1 MNTVIYARYSAG
13 PRQTDQSI
21 EGQLR
26 VCTDFCKQRGLTV
39 IDTYCDR
46 HISGRTDERP
56 EFQRLIAD
64 AKRKKFEAVVVY
76 KTDRF
81 ARNKYD
87 SAVYKRELKR
97 IGIQIFYAAEAI
109 PDGPEGIILES
120 LMEGLAEY
128 YSAELAQKIKR
139 GMHESALKCQS
150 TGSGRPLGYR
160 VDEQKHFQ
168 IDPESAQ
175 TVQTIF
181 EQYIKG
187 ESNAAICELLN
198 SRGLRTAQ
206 GKPFNKNSI
215 NRIIKNRKYIGEYRY
230 HDIVV
235 EGGMPAIISKDTF
248 NLAQAEME
256 RRRTRKAPKSPK
268 AEYLLA
274 GRLFCGHCKGPMQGV
289 SGTGKSGNKW
299 YYYYCGN
306 TRGKN
311 KTCDKKQV
319 SRDRL
324 ERAVVD
330 FTVRYILQ
338 EDVLEELARKVHAA
352 QERQND
358 TASEVA
364 FYEKKLADNKK
375 SIANV
380 LRAIESGAATQTLPA
395 RLQELENEQAVI
407 LGELSFL
414 KGKHLAFTE
423 DQILFALMKH
433 LEPYPGESEQ
443 DYRRRIISDFVSEVY
458 LYDDR
463 LLIYF
468 NISSEDGKLKS
479 ADLSNIEGGEF
490 DEGLV
495 SSTKMK
501 TVRKGGFH
509 FAVGLRESKFIPPC
523 GGNPF
528 RSTKNKPPA
537 RVALFLLRPANAMPH
552 CASCCALP
560 RAVVYCTYLSP
571 HRLHKGGLPVS
582 TMLERRYR
590 RQHLNCVRHI
600 TLDPK
605 GRGVVRIHMIPPRED
620 AENAPFLL
628 LLNGS
633 KLVPLNL
640 SWAILLSCFMDR
652 LEPFA
657 GLEITESDWNAMA
670 AGAVART
677 HKVYPFTSKER
688 LAEDLQI
695 MIESLVAIARGQEP
709 EAEVAPLTLGE
720 YAPEMTAPHRMDLM
734 VSAMTR
740 DGAWHCNQKCLHCYA
755 AGQPLSDTPEL
766 TTAQWKE
773 VLDRLRAAN
782 IPQVTFTGGEPTL
795 RADLVEL
802 VDAAQWFVTRL
813 NTNGRLLTPALC
825 QKLYDASLDSVQ
837 VTLYSHDKD
846 IHNALVGA
854 DGFDDTVAGIRA
866 AVAAGLSVSVNTPLC
881 SLNTAYDEMLRFVHG
896 LGVRYV
902 TCSGLIPSGGA
913 VGDES
918 RATALTEQQL
928 TDVLTKAVAVAE
940 ELEMEMDFTS
950 PGWLK
955 EETLRALGLTL
966 VPSCGAC
973 LSNMAVAPDGGVIPC
988 QSWLSSQPLGN
999 ILADDW
1005 DKIWQSERCAA
1016 IRAKSAKM
1024 EQLCQLRESN
1034 REEGTLC

>member
-97 IGIQIFYAAEAI
+97 NGIQIFYAAEAI

-168 IDPESAQ
+168 IDPEAAQ

-338 EDVLEELARKVHAA
+338 EDVLEELARKVHVA

-358 TASEVA
+358 TTSEIV

-479 ADLSNIEGGEF
+479 ADLSNIEGSEF

-495 SSTKMK
+495 SSTNRNA
-501 TVRKGGFH
+501 VEPSEFDVISSSSGGFL
-509 FAVGLRESKFIPPC
+509 FAEMGKITRSKSPVFWSVILNLTSARSSYSRMDETNVSRMRRRYSSSTSSSSRRNCSNMNVSASRLNWGGVG
-523 GGNPF
+523 
-528 RSTKNKPPA
+528 
-537 RVALFLLRPANAMPH
+537 ALLISPRAKVSW
-552 CASCCALP
+552 ASCSSRARRRAARRALP
-560 RAVVYCTYLSP
+560 PSSMASRILFCLRRHSASSASRASFS
-571 HRLHKGGLPVS
+571 GLPFGSCSLACNSIMQSTICEIFSGVRTYFATPS
-582 TMLERRYR
+582 TM
-590 RQHLNCVRHI
+590 I
-600 TLDPK
+600 
-605 GRGVVRIHMIPPRED
+605 
-620 AENAPFLL
+620 
-628 LLNGS
+628 
-633 KLVPLNL
+633 
-640 SWAILLSCFMDR
+640 
-652 LEPFA
+652 
-657 GLEITESDWNAMA
+657 
-670 AGAVART
+670 
-677 HKVYPFTSKER
+677 
-688 LAEDLQI
+688 
-695 MIESLVAIARGQEP
+695 
-709 EAEVAPLTLGE
+709 
-720 YAPEMTAPHRMDLM
+720 
-734 VSAMTR
+734 
-740 DGAWHCNQKCLHCYA
+740 
-755 AGQPLSDTPEL
+755 
-766 TTAQWKE
+766 
-773 VLDRLRAAN
+773 
-782 IPQVTFTGGEPTL
+782 
-795 RADLVEL
+795 
-802 VDAAQWFVTRL
+802 
-813 NTNGRLLTPALC
+813 
-825 QKLYDASLDSVQ
+825 
-837 VTLYSHDKD
+837 
-846 IHNALVGA
+846 
-854 DGFDDTVAGIRA
+854 
-866 AVAAGLSVSVNTPLC
+866 C
-881 SLNTAYDEMLRFVHG
+881 SR
-896 LGVRYV
+896 
-902 TCSGLIPSGGA
+902 
-913 VGDES
+913 
-918 RATALTEQQL
+918 
-928 TDVLTKAVAVAE
+928 
-940 ELEMEMDFTS
+940 
-950 PGWLK
+950 
-955 EETLRALGLTL
+955 
-966 VPSCGAC
+966 
-973 LSNMAVAPDGGVIPC
+973 
-988 QSWLSSQPLGN
+988 
-999 ILADDW
+999 
-1005 DKIWQSERCAA
+1005 
-1016 IRAKSAKM
+1016 
-1024 EQLCQLRESN
+1024 
-1034 REEGTLC
+1034 

>member
-56 EFQRLIAD
+56 EFQRLITD

-97 IGIQIFYAAEAI
+97 NGIQIFYAAEAI

-198 SRGLRTAQ
+198 SRGLRTAL

-330 FTVRYILQ
+330 FTVCYILQ
-338 EDVLEELARKVHAA
+338 EEVLEELARKVHAA

-358 TASEVA
+358 TASEIA

-407 LGELSFL
+407 LGEISFL
-414 KGKHLAFTE
+414 KGKRLAFTE

-495 SSTKMK
+495 SSTNLIAGR
-501 TVRKGGFH
+501 TPEVTIVVLPYGFVL
-509 FAVGLRESKFIPPC
+509 ATQIK
-523 GGNPF
+523 
-528 RSTKNKPPA
+528 
-537 RVALFLLRPANAMPH
+537 
-552 CASCCALP
+552 
-560 RAVVYCTYLSP
+560 
-571 HRLHKGGLPVS
+571 
-582 TMLERRYR
+582 
-590 RQHLNCVRHI
+590 
-600 TLDPK
+600 
-605 GRGVVRIHMIPPRED
+605 
-620 AENAPFLL
+620 
-628 LLNGS
+628 
-633 KLVPLNL
+633 
-640 SWAILLSCFMDR
+640 DR
-652 LEPFA
+652 L
-657 GLEITESDWNAMA
+657 
-670 AGAVART
+670 
-677 HKVYPFTSKER
+677 
-688 LAEDLQI
+688 
-695 MIESLVAIARGQEP
+695 
-709 EAEVAPLTLGE
+709 
-720 YAPEMTAPHRMDLM
+720 
-734 VSAMTR
+734 
-740 DGAWHCNQKCLHCYA
+740 
-755 AGQPLSDTPEL
+755 
-766 TTAQWKE
+766 
-773 VLDRLRAAN
+773 
-782 IPQVTFTGGEPTL
+782 
-795 RADLVEL
+795 
-802 VDAAQWFVTRL
+802 
-813 NTNGRLLTPALC
+813 
-825 QKLYDASLDSVQ
+825 
-837 VTLYSHDKD
+837 
-846 IHNALVGA
+846 
-854 DGFDDTVAGIRA
+854 
-866 AVAAGLSVSVNTPLC
+866 
-881 SLNTAYDEMLRFVHG
+881 
-896 LGVRYV
+896 
-902 TCSGLIPSGGA
+902 
-913 VGDES
+913 
-918 RATALTEQQL
+918 
-928 TDVLTKAVAVAE
+928 
-940 ELEMEMDFTS
+940 
-950 PGWLK
+950 
-955 EETLRALGLTL
+955 
-966 VPSCGAC
+966 
-973 LSNMAVAPDGGVIPC
+973 
-988 QSWLSSQPLGN
+988 
-999 ILADDW
+999 
-1005 DKIWQSERCAA
+1005 
-1016 IRAKSAKM
+1016 
-1024 EQLCQLRESN
+1024 
-1034 REEGTLC
+1034 

>member
-97 IGIQIFYAAEAI
+97 NGIQIFYAAEAI

-160 VDEQKHFQ
+160 VDEQKRFQ

-256 RRRTRKAPKSPK
+256 RRRTRKAPKSPN

-358 TASEVA
+358 TASEIA

-414 KGKHLAFTE
+414 KGKRLAFTE

-490 DEGLV
+490 DEGLI
-495 SSTKMK
+495 S
-501 TVRKGGFH
+501 
-509 FAVGLRESKFIPPC
+509 
-523 GGNPF
+523 
-528 RSTKNKPPA
+528 STKNKA
-537 RVALFLLRPANAMPH
+537 ICLWQMALFLGFARAARVTLLYSMACRKSSQALSTALPMCCMVRPTQVFMDLCRGETAMPT
-552 CASCCALP
+552 AAP
-560 RAVVYCTYLSP
+560 
-571 HRLHKGGLPVS
+571 S
-582 TMLERRYR
+582 TMPAPIPHQNAVFSISLTLLFAQRQYAPCAAKKSEIALLKSAIAVIIFLKSDKKRGSLMTTIYLIRHAEADGNLYRRAHGWYDSVITDRGYRQIAALAKRFASTHFDAVYSSDRRRTMTTALSVYKTHSLPLVTTPRVREIGIGVWEDHPWAELERTDGEQLERFNTDAAHWHVAGGEY
-590 RQHLNCVRHI
+590 LPDVRERMIGALREIAEAHPNGTAAVFSHGMAI
-600 TLDPK
+600 RLTVGTLQGLSLHEID
-605 GRGVVRIHMIPPRED
+605 GTGH
-620 AENAPFLL
+620 AENTAV
-628 LLNGS
+628 S
-633 KLVPLNL
+633 
-640 SWAILLSCFMDR
+640 R
-652 LEPFA
+652 LEYENGAFRVAYRDDASHLENWLQTLKRQAWLKNARGFEGGIYYVPSGAEGHFDVCRA
-657 GLEITESDWNAMA
+657 GETV
-670 AGAVART
+670 GAVSVDKCENGLATIGEFWLENDVQGLGFGQQLVGQALSYARA
-677 HKVYPFTSKER
+677 HGCER
-688 LAEDLQI
+688 L
-695 MIESLVAIARGQEP
+695 STGRIAK
-709 EAEVAPLTLGE
+709 
-720 YAPEMTAPHRMDLM
+720 
-734 VSAMTR
+734 S
-740 DGAWHCNQKCLHCYA
+740 N
-755 AGQPLSDTPEL
+755 
-766 TTAQWKE
+766 
-773 VLDRLRAAN
+773 
-782 IPQVTFTGGEPTL
+782 
-795 RADLVEL
+795 
-802 VDAAQWFVTRL
+802 
-813 NTNGRLLTPALC
+813 
-825 QKLYDASLDSVQ
+825 
-837 VTLYSHDKD
+837 
-846 IHNALVGA
+846 
-854 DGFDDTVAGIRA
+854 
-866 AVAAGLSVSVNTPLC
+866 
-881 SLNTAYDEMLRFVHG
+881 
-896 LGVRYV
+896 
-902 TCSGLIPSGGA
+902 
-913 VGDES
+913 
-918 RATALTEQQL
+918 
-928 TDVLTKAVAVAE
+928 
-940 ELEMEMDFTS
+940 
-950 PGWLK
+950 
-955 EETLRALGLTL
+955 ALGLRRAREWGFTQTGEGADWL
-966 VPSCGAC
+966 EFQKNFEYDEESCWKK
-973 LSNMAVAPDGGVIPC
+973 LQEVIE
-988 QSWLSSQPLGN
+988 
-999 ILADDW
+999 
-1005 DKIWQSERCAA
+1005 KE
-1016 IRAKSAKM
+1016 K
-1024 EQLCQLRESN
+1024 
-1034 REEGTLC
+1034 

>member
-97 IGIQIFYAAEAI
+97 NGIQIFYAAEAI

-160 VDEQKHFQ
+160 VDEQKRFQ

-311 KTCDKKQV
+311 KTCDKKQA

-358 TASEVA
+358 TASEIA

-479 ADLSNIEGGEF
+479 ADLSNIEGSEF

-495 SSTKMK
+495 SSTK
-501 TVRKGGFH
+501 
-509 FAVGLRESKFIPPC
+509 
-523 GGNPF
+523 
-528 RSTKNKPPA
+528 NKA
-537 RVALFLLRPANAMPH
+537 ICLWQMALFLGFARAARVTLLYSMACRKSSQALSTALPMCCMVRPTQVFMDLCRGETAMPTAAPSTMPAPIPH
-552 CASCCALP
+552 QNAVFSISLTLLFAQRQYAPCAAKKSEIALLKSAIAVIIFLKSDKKRGSLMTTIYLIRHAEADGNLYR
-560 RAVVYCTYLSP
+560 RAHGWYDSVITDRGYRQIAALAKRFASTRFDAVYSSDRRRTMTTALSVYKT
-571 HRLHKGGLPVS
+571 HGLPLV
-582 TMLERRYR
+582 TTPRVREIGIGVWEDHPWAELERTDGEQLERFNTDAAHWHVAGGEY
-590 RQHLNCVRHI
+590 LPDVRERMIGALREIAEAHPNGTAAVFSHGMAI
-600 TLDPK
+600 RLTVGTLQGLSLHEID
-605 GRGVVRIHMIPPRED
+605 GTGH
-620 AENAPFLL
+620 AENTAV
-628 LLNGS
+628 S
-633 KLVPLNL
+633 
-640 SWAILLSCFMDR
+640 R
-652 LEPFA
+652 LEYEDGAFRVAYRDDASHLENGLQTLKRQAWLKNARSFEGGIYYVPSGAEGHFDVCRA
-657 GLEITESDWNAMA
+657 GETV
-670 AGAVART
+670 GAVSVDKCENGLATIGEFWLENDVQGLGFGQQLVGQALSYARA
-677 HKVYPFTSKER
+677 HGCER
-688 LAEDLQI
+688 L
-695 MIESLVAIARGQEP
+695 STGCIAK
-709 EAEVAPLTLGE
+709 
-720 YAPEMTAPHRMDLM
+720 
-734 VSAMTR
+734 S
-740 DGAWHCNQKCLHCYA
+740 N
-755 AGQPLSDTPEL
+755 
-766 TTAQWKE
+766 
-773 VLDRLRAAN
+773 
-782 IPQVTFTGGEPTL
+782 
-795 RADLVEL
+795 
-802 VDAAQWFVTRL
+802 
-813 NTNGRLLTPALC
+813 
-825 QKLYDASLDSVQ
+825 
-837 VTLYSHDKD
+837 
-846 IHNALVGA
+846 
-854 DGFDDTVAGIRA
+854 
-866 AVAAGLSVSVNTPLC
+866 
-881 SLNTAYDEMLRFVHG
+881 
-896 LGVRYV
+896 
-902 TCSGLIPSGGA
+902 
-913 VGDES
+913 
-918 RATALTEQQL
+918 
-928 TDVLTKAVAVAE
+928 
-940 ELEMEMDFTS
+940 
-950 PGWLK
+950 
-955 EETLRALGLTL
+955 ALGLRRAREWGFTQTGEGADWL
-966 VPSCGAC
+966 EFQKNFEYDEESCWKK
-973 LSNMAVAPDGGVIPC
+973 LQEVIE
-988 QSWLSSQPLGN
+988 
-999 ILADDW
+999 
-1005 DKIWQSERCAA
+1005 KE
-1016 IRAKSAKM
+1016 K
-1024 EQLCQLRESN
+1024 
-1034 REEGTLC
+1034 

>member
-1 MNTVIYARYSAG
+1 MNTVIYTRYSAG

-97 IGIQIFYAAEAI
+97 NGIQIFYAAEAI

-338 EDVLEELARKVHAA
+338 EEVLEELARKVHAA

-358 TASEVA
+358 TASEIA

-414 KGKHLAFTE
+414 KGKRLAFTE

-433 LEPYPGESEQ
+433 LEPYPGETEQ

-495 SSTKMK
+495 SSTNLIAGR
-501 TVRKGGFH
+501 TPEVTIVVLPYGF
-509 FAVGLRESKFIPPC
+509 VLTTQIK
-523 GGNPF
+523 
-528 RSTKNKPPA
+528 
-537 RVALFLLRPANAMPH
+537 
-552 CASCCALP
+552 
-560 RAVVYCTYLSP
+560 
-571 HRLHKGGLPVS
+571 
-582 TMLERRYR
+582 
-590 RQHLNCVRHI
+590 
-600 TLDPK
+600 
-605 GRGVVRIHMIPPRED
+605 
-620 AENAPFLL
+620 
-628 LLNGS
+628 
-633 KLVPLNL
+633 
-640 SWAILLSCFMDR
+640 DR
-652 LEPFA
+652 L
-657 GLEITESDWNAMA
+657 
-670 AGAVART
+670 
-677 HKVYPFTSKER
+677 
-688 LAEDLQI
+688 
-695 MIESLVAIARGQEP
+695 
-709 EAEVAPLTLGE
+709 
-720 YAPEMTAPHRMDLM
+720 
-734 VSAMTR
+734 
-740 DGAWHCNQKCLHCYA
+740 
-755 AGQPLSDTPEL
+755 
-766 TTAQWKE
+766 
-773 VLDRLRAAN
+773 
-782 IPQVTFTGGEPTL
+782 
-795 RADLVEL
+795 
-802 VDAAQWFVTRL
+802 
-813 NTNGRLLTPALC
+813 
-825 QKLYDASLDSVQ
+825 
-837 VTLYSHDKD
+837 
-846 IHNALVGA
+846 
-854 DGFDDTVAGIRA
+854 
-866 AVAAGLSVSVNTPLC
+866 
-881 SLNTAYDEMLRFVHG
+881 
-896 LGVRYV
+896 
-902 TCSGLIPSGGA
+902 
-913 VGDES
+913 
-918 RATALTEQQL
+918 
-928 TDVLTKAVAVAE
+928 
-940 ELEMEMDFTS
+940 
-950 PGWLK
+950 
-955 EETLRALGLTL
+955 
-966 VPSCGAC
+966 
-973 LSNMAVAPDGGVIPC
+973 
-988 QSWLSSQPLGN
+988 
-999 ILADDW
+999 
-1005 DKIWQSERCAA
+1005 
-1016 IRAKSAKM
+1016 
-1024 EQLCQLRESN
+1024 
-1034 REEGTLC
+1034 

>member
-26 VCTDFCKQRGLTV
+26 DCTDFCKQRGLTV

-97 IGIQIFYAAEAI
+97 NGIQIFYAAEAI

-206 GKPFNKNSI
+206 GKLFNKNSI

-358 TASEVA
+358 TASEIA

-380 LRAIESGAATQTLPA
+380 LRAIESGASTQTLPA

-414 KGKHLAFTE
+414 KGKRLAFTE

-490 DEGLV
+490 DEGLI
-495 SSTKMK
+495 S
-501 TVRKGGFH
+501 
-509 FAVGLRESKFIPPC
+509 
-523 GGNPF
+523 
-528 RSTKNKPPA
+528 STKNKA
-537 RVALFLLRPANAMPH
+537 ICQRQMALFLSFARAARVTLLYSMACRKSSQALSTALPMCCMVRPTQVFMDLCRGETAMPTAAPSTMPAPIPH
-552 CASCCALP
+552 QNAVFSISLTLLFAQRQYAPCAAKKSEIALLKSATAVIIFLKSDKKRGSLMTTIYLIRHAEADGNLYR
-560 RAVVYCTYLSP
+560 RAHGWYDSVITDRGYRQIAALAKRFASTRFDAVYSSDRRRTKTTALSVYKT
-571 HRLHKGGLPVS
+571 HGLPLV
-582 TMLERRYR
+582 TTPRVREIGIGVWEDHPWAELERTDGEQLERFNTDAAHWHVAGGEY
-590 RQHLNCVRHI
+590 LPDVRERMIGALREIAEAHPNGTVAVFSHGMAI
-600 TLDPK
+600 RLTVGTLQGLSLHEID
-605 GRGVVRIHMIPPRED
+605 GTGH
-620 AENAPFLL
+620 AENTAV
-628 LLNGS
+628 S
-633 KLVPLNL
+633 
-640 SWAILLSCFMDR
+640 R
-652 LEPFA
+652 LEYENGAFRVAYRDDASHLENGLQTLKRQAWLKNARGFEGGIYYVPSGAEGHFDVCRA
-657 GLEITESDWNAMA
+657 GETV
-670 AGAVART
+670 GAVSVDKCENGLAVIGEFWLENDVQGLGFGQQLVGQALSYARA
-677 HKVYPFTSKER
+677 HGCER
-688 LAEDLQI
+688 L
-695 MIESLVAIARGQEP
+695 STGRIAK
-709 EAEVAPLTLGE
+709 
-720 YAPEMTAPHRMDLM
+720 
-734 VSAMTR
+734 S
-740 DGAWHCNQKCLHCYA
+740 N
-755 AGQPLSDTPEL
+755 
-766 TTAQWKE
+766 
-773 VLDRLRAAN
+773 
-782 IPQVTFTGGEPTL
+782 
-795 RADLVEL
+795 
-802 VDAAQWFVTRL
+802 
-813 NTNGRLLTPALC
+813 
-825 QKLYDASLDSVQ
+825 
-837 VTLYSHDKD
+837 
-846 IHNALVGA
+846 
-854 DGFDDTVAGIRA
+854 
-866 AVAAGLSVSVNTPLC
+866 
-881 SLNTAYDEMLRFVHG
+881 
-896 LGVRYV
+896 
-902 TCSGLIPSGGA
+902 
-913 VGDES
+913 
-918 RATALTEQQL
+918 
-928 TDVLTKAVAVAE
+928 
-940 ELEMEMDFTS
+940 
-950 PGWLK
+950 
-955 EETLRALGLTL
+955 ALGLCRAREWGFTQTGEGADWL
-966 VPSCGAC
+966 EFQKNFEYDEESCWKK
-973 LSNMAVAPDGGVIPC
+973 LQEVIE
-988 QSWLSSQPLGN
+988 
-999 ILADDW
+999 
-1005 DKIWQSERCAA
+1005 KE
-1016 IRAKSAKM
+1016 K
-1024 EQLCQLRESN
+1024 
-1034 REEGTLC
+1034 

>member
-39 IDTYCDR
+39 VDTYCDR

-97 IGIQIFYAAEAI
+97 NGIQIFYAAEAI

-160 VDEQKHFQ
+160 VDEQKRFQ

-235 EGGMPAIISKDTF
+235 EGGMPAIIPKDTF

-338 EDVLEELARKVHAA
+338 EEVLEELARKVHAA

-358 TASEVA
+358 TASEIA

-407 LGELSFL
+407 LGEISFL
-414 KGKHLAFTE
+414 KGKRLAFTE

-495 SSTKMK
+495 SSTISL
-501 TVRKGGFH
+501 
-509 FAVGLRESKFIPPC
+509 AVILVKLR
-523 GGNPF
+523 
-528 RSTKNKPPA
+528 
-537 RVALFLLRPANAMPH
+537 
-552 CASCCALP
+552 
-560 RAVVYCTYLSP
+560 RAFCVDTLMFELDREVYCMKKVLSVSIKTIIFFVGWAICVSVIP
-571 HRLHKGGLPVS
+571 IPDTASAVIWRFWAELIPLLSVIAITLIFWLADQKKIRLHLTGKPVYNIILGGVTGTIWLGASVGILSILGVVQIEGKNQIAMLWLWLLAAFLNTVMQEMLVRGYLYQMIKNNGSIAAAIIVSTGLFTFAHGGAFEAGILPVLNVI
-582 TMLERRYR
+582 TMSLFMTAVLEYTGSLIAPIVI
-590 RQHLNCVRHI
+590 HFLWN
-600 TLDPK
+600 
-605 GRGVVRIHMIPPRED
+605 GV
-620 AENAPFLL
+620 
-628 LLNGS
+628 G
-633 KLVPLNL
+633 
-640 SWAILLSCFMDR
+640 AIILGGVS
-652 LEPFA
+652 
-657 GLEITESDWNAMA
+657 
-670 AGAVART
+670 
-677 HKVYPFTSKER
+677 
-688 LAEDLQI
+688 LAEDYPHLFDMTI
-695 MIESLVAIARGQEP
+695 HGNPILSGGSCKIEGSII
-709 EAEVAPLTLGE
+709 
-720 YAPEMTAPHRMDLM
+720 
-734 VSAMTR
+734 
-740 DGAWHCNQKCLHCYA
+740 
-755 AGQPLSDTPEL
+755 
-766 TTAQWKE
+766 
-773 VLDRLRAAN
+773 VLFMNLAFL
-782 IPQVTFTGGEPTL
+782 I
-795 RADLVEL
+795 
-802 VDAAQWFVTRL
+802 
-813 NTNGRLLTPALC
+813 
-825 QKLYDASLDSVQ
+825 
-837 VTLYSHDKD
+837 
-846 IHNALVGA
+846 
-854 DGFDDTVAGIRA
+854 GF
-866 AVAAGLSVSVNTPLC
+866 VAAKKRK
-881 SLNTAYDEMLRFVHG
+881 DR
-896 LGVRYV
+896 
-902 TCSGLIPSGGA
+902 
-913 VGDES
+913 
-918 RATALTEQQL
+918 
-928 TDVLTKAVAVAE
+928 
-940 ELEMEMDFTS
+940 
-950 PGWLK
+950 
-955 EETLRALGLTL
+955 
-966 VPSCGAC
+966 
-973 LSNMAVAPDGGVIPC
+973 
-988 QSWLSSQPLGN
+988 
-999 ILADDW
+999 
-1005 DKIWQSERCAA
+1005 
-1016 IRAKSAKM
+1016 
-1024 EQLCQLRESN
+1024 N
-1034 REEGTLC
+1034 R

>member
-97 IGIQIFYAAEAI
+97 NGIQIFYAAEAI

-338 EDVLEELARKVHAA
+338 EDILEELARKVHAA

-358 TASEVA
+358 TASEIA

-380 LRAIESGAATQTLPA
+380 LRAIESGASTQTLPA

-414 KGKHLAFTE
+414 KGKRLAFTE

-458 LYDDR
+458 LYDNR

-490 DEGLV
+490 DEGLI
-495 SSTKMK
+495 SSMIYKK
-501 TVRKGGFH
+501 RK
-509 FAVGLRESKFIPPC
+509 PPC
-523 GGNPF
+523 STAWRLFFFVLQKNTGRARIRRPCRYCIIRSQICYRLRKRLAGAMVRQRHSARCGMAQIHDHQDLFVFGQAQLFCQLLRIKKVDPAAVHACIGSGQDHVGGHDGGILH
-528 RSTKNKPPA
+528 TGVPPA
-537 RVALFLLRPANAMPH
+537 AGVGEHIGTVKRHHQTGGCIVAAWRCLVDLCKPL
-552 CASCCALP
+552 C
-560 RAVVYCTYLSP
+560 
-571 HRLHKGGLPVS
+571 RLD
-582 TMLERRYR
+582 
-590 RQHLNCVRHI
+590 HI
-600 TLDPK
+600 D
-605 GRGVVRIHMIPPRED
+605 
-620 AENAPFLL
+620 LL
-628 LLNGS
+628 LLKILGS
-633 KLVPLNL
+633 RCHAACLQDLGQLCSVH
-640 SWAILLSCFMDR
+640 R
-652 LEPFA
+652 LACIKIFA
-657 GLEITESDWNAMA
+657 GIPVPDYFCKFH
-670 AGAVART
+670 AR
-677 HKVYPFTSKER
+677 
-688 LAEDLQI
+688 
-695 MIESLVAIARGQEP
+695 
-709 EAEVAPLTLGE
+709 
-720 YAPEMTAPHRMDLM
+720 
-734 VSAMTR
+734 
-740 DGAWHCNQKCLHCYA
+740 
-755 AGQPLSDTPEL
+755 
-766 TTAQWKE
+766 
-773 VLDRLRAAN
+773 
-782 IPQVTFTGGEPTL
+782 
-795 RADLVEL
+795 
-802 VDAAQWFVTRL
+802 
-813 NTNGRLLTPALC
+813 
-825 QKLYDASLDSVQ
+825 
-837 VTLYSHDKD
+837 
-846 IHNALVGA
+846 
-854 DGFDDTVAGIRA
+854 
-866 AVAAGLSVSVNTPLC
+866 
-881 SLNTAYDEMLRFVHG
+881 
-896 LGVRYV
+896 
-902 TCSGLIPSGGA
+902 
-913 VGDES
+913 
-918 RATALTEQQL
+918 
-928 TDVLTKAVAVAE
+928 
-940 ELEMEMDFTS
+940 
-950 PGWLK
+950 
-955 EETLRALGLTL
+955 
-966 VPSCGAC
+966 VPSCLFGF
-973 LSNMAVAPDGGVIPC
+973 
-988 QSWLSSQPLGN
+988 
-999 ILADDW
+999 
-1005 DKIWQSERCAA
+1005 
-1016 IRAKSAKM
+1016 
-1024 EQLCQLRESN
+1024 LRS
-1034 REEGTLC
+1034 L

>member
-97 IGIQIFYAAEAI
+97 NGIQIFYAAEAI

-160 VDEQKHFQ
+160 VDEQKRFQ

-235 EGGMPAIISKDTF
+235 EGGMPAIIPKDTF

-338 EDVLEELARKVHAA
+338 EEVLEELARKVHAA

-358 TASEVA
+358 TASEIA

-407 LGELSFL
+407 LGEISFL
-414 KGKHLAFTE
+414 KGKRLAFTE

-490 DEGLV
+490 DEGLA
-495 SSTKMK
+495 S
-501 TVRKGGFH
+501 
-509 FAVGLRESKFIPPC
+509 
-523 GGNPF
+523 
-528 RSTKNKPPA
+528 STKNKA
-537 RVALFLLRPANAMPH
+537 ICLWQMALFLGFARAARVTLLYSMACRKSSQALSTALPMCCMVRPTQVFMDLCRGETAMPTAAPSTMPAPIPH
-552 CASCCALP
+552 QNAVFSISLTLLFAQRQYAPCAAKKSEIALLKSAIAVIIFLKSDKKRGSLMTTIYLIRHAEADGNLYR
-560 RAVVYCTYLSP
+560 RAHGWYDSVITDRGYRQIAALAKRFASTRFDAVYSSDRRRTMTTALSVYKT
-571 HRLHKGGLPVS
+571 HGLPLV
-582 TMLERRYR
+582 TTPRVREIGIGVWEDHPWAELERTDGEQLERFNTDAAHWHVAGGE
-590 RQHLNCVRHI
+590 HLPDVRERMIGALREIAEAHPNGTVAVFSHGMAI
-600 TLDPK
+600 RLTVGTLQGLSLHEID
-605 GRGVVRIHMIPPRED
+605 GTGH
-620 AENAPFLL
+620 AENTAVSCLEYEDGAFRVAYRDDASHLE
-628 LLNGS
+628 NGLQTL
-633 KLVPLNL
+633 KRQAWLKNARGFEGGIYYVP
-640 SWAILLSCFMDR
+640 SGAEGHFDVCR
-652 LEPFA
+652 A
-657 GLEITESDWNAMA
+657 GETV
-670 AGAVART
+670 GAVSVDKCENGLAVIGEFWLENDVQGLGFGQQLVGQALSYARA
-677 HKVYPFTSKER
+677 HGCER
-688 LAEDLQI
+688 L
-695 MIESLVAIARGQEP
+695 STGRIAK
-709 EAEVAPLTLGE
+709 
-720 YAPEMTAPHRMDLM
+720 
-734 VSAMTR
+734 S
-740 DGAWHCNQKCLHCYA
+740 
-755 AGQPLSDTPEL
+755 
-766 TTAQWKE
+766 
-773 VLDRLRAAN
+773 
-782 IPQVTFTGGEPTL
+782 
-795 RADLVEL
+795 
-802 VDAAQWFVTRL
+802 
-813 NTNGRLLTPALC
+813 
-825 QKLYDASLDSVQ
+825 
-837 VTLYSHDKD
+837 
-846 IHNALVGA
+846 NALSLRRAREWGFTQTGEGA
-854 DGFDDTVAGIRA
+854 DWLEFQK
-866 AVAAGLSVSVNTPLC
+866 NFE
-881 SLNTAYDEMLRFVHG
+881 YDE
-896 LGVRYV
+896 
-902 TCSGLIPSGGA
+902 
-913 VGDES
+913 ES
-918 RATALTEQQL
+918 CWKKLQE
-928 TDVLTKAVAVAE
+928 VIE
-940 ELEMEMDFTS
+940 
-950 PGWLK
+950 K
-955 EETLRALGLTL
+955 E
-966 VPSCGAC
+966 
-973 LSNMAVAPDGGVIPC
+973 
-988 QSWLSSQPLGN
+988 
-999 ILADDW
+999 
-1005 DKIWQSERCAA
+1005 K
-1016 IRAKSAKM
+1016 
-1024 EQLCQLRESN
+1024 
-1034 REEGTLC
+1034 